1 MQLSK
6 IAMRL
11 GATREAGEPPPRLE
25 EMAAKLGLNDF
36 ERRVVV
42 LLVGKTI
49 SPVVRG
55 LMDQLDASPVQRM
68 DETITV
74 GQLLSIFCHGFREQ
88 VAHRVHFY
96 RSGRLV
102 SRGVLRV
109 ARTRWHQGASD
120 LTEQRVELDR
130 RVLSTGSSRSRMK
143 LRPLSLLSGACSTG
157 SSGSTPRSTSSS
169 RAPTCTRRRCG
180 SRTSCCPKT

>member
-88 VAHRVHFY
+88 VAHPRALLPL
-96 RSGRLV
+96 GRLV

-120 LTEQRVELDR
+120 LTEQRVDFAR
-130 RVLSTGSSRSRMK
+130 PA
-143 LRPLSLLSGACSTG
+143 RPLSLLSGARLGRRLDTEINELAEG
-157 SSGSTPRSTSSS
+157 G
-169 RAPTCTRRRCG
+169 PTCTRRRCG
-180 SRTSCCPKT
+180 STTSCCPRT